1 MPAIAVDW
9 AVSLQPSWMIVY
21 GSLSVFVL
29 LPLLVVRDQQL
40 FRRVLQAWVTV
51 FIVAYVGFLVYPTV
65 APLRALGVIGM
76 FGLVV
81 ACLWVPYRTRMVVV

>member
-1 MPAIAVDW
+1 
-9 AVSLQPSWMIVY
+9 
-21 GSLSVFVL
+21 
-29 LPLLVVRDQQL
+29 
-40 FRRVLQAWVTV
+40 VTV